1 MILNKIVDLH
11 TLHIYVH
18 PSIICCFFCP
28 YVHIFAYCNCLLYSE
43 RHIYCVIILLSH
55 IFWIYHACVLVCTY
69 MCVYICVY
77 IYVSPTHTAHVH
89 TSMYTCAQF
98 LTHPQAFI
106 NTHSFISMLIVHC
119 LCVMLSFN
127 MYTPVPVSVLICYD
141 CECACAE
148 YFFTVYISFKRSML
162 SETPQFAGSSQCS
175 QEAFDATDNAIF
187 LSTLDEPSFFWKC
200 FDIFVV
206 LLRVAVLMCNY
217 LLSCVCFLYCVY
229 MHVSFTPVPVPL
241 HFSFI

>member
-1 MILNKIVDLH
+1 M
-11 TLHIYVH
+11 
-18 PSIICCFFCP
+18 
-28 YVHIFAYCNCLLYSE
+28 
-43 RHIYCVIILLSH
+43 
-55 IFWIYHACVLVCTY
+55 CTY
-69 MCVYICVY
+69 ICVYICVY

-89 TSMYTCAQF
+89 TFMYTCAQF

-148 YFFTVYISFKRSML
+148 FFFTVYISFKRSML

-187 LSTLDEPSFFWKC
+187 LSTLDEPSIFWKC

>member
-1 MILNKIVDLH
+1 MC
-11 TLHIYVH
+11 IY
-18 PSIICCFFCP
+18 
-28 YVHIFAYCNCLLYSE
+28 
-43 RHIYCVIILLSH
+43 
-55 IFWIYHACVLVCTY
+55 
-69 MCVYICVY
+69 VY
-77 IYVSPTHTAHVH
+77 IYTFLPTHTAFVH

-148 YFFTVYISFKRSML
+148 YFFTVYIFFKRSML
-162 SETPQFAGSSQCS
+162 SETPQFAGSSKCS

-187 LSTLDEPSFFWKC
+187 LSTLDKPSFFWKC

-206 LLRVAVLMCNY
+206 LLRVAVLLCNS

-229 MHVSFTPVPVPL
+229 MHVSFMPVPVPL
-241 HFSFI
+241 HFSFIQCFCICNDCCCARVSV